1 MTRASCSSAE
11 ETYGAQL
18 PDSSHI
24 NRLLALRSDT
34 LDEVCV
40 DKLRQ
45 STYCAQYKSLDKQ

>member
-1 MTRASCSSAE
+1 MKRASCSLAE

-24 NRLLALRSDT
+24 NRLLALSSDT

-45 STYCAQYKSLDKQ
+45 STYCDQYKSLDKQ